1 MMLVISVLL
10 ALVPLLGIAWI
21 VLYGSITTVDG
32 LFMSLIL
39 AAMSGIVGLNILIE
53 LRKRGTGKQSSATAT
68 STAAGGLRQRGK
80 VQSVQFYESGVGQPN
95 KSVVTLSDGGARRTC
110 WCSRATCETP
120 CPSARKFKS
129 LSARKA
135 DTTCWWMSITP
146 ESVWL
151 VPTPITK
158 VIPEKSFPAPCPAQL
173 RYKF

>member
-53 LRKRGTGKQSSATAT
+53 LRKKGTGKQSSATAT
-68 STAAGGLRQRGK
+68 STAAGGLRQQGK

-95 KSVVTLSDGGARRTC
+95 KSDGD
-110 WCSRATCETP
+110 P
-120 CPSARKFKS
+120 
-129 LSARKA
+129 
-135 DTTCWWMSITP
+135 
-146 ESVWL
+146 V
-151 VPTPITK
+151 
-158 VIPEKSFPAPCPAQL
+158 
-173 RYKF
+173 

>member
-53 LRKRGTGKQSSATAT
+53 LRKRGTGKQSAATAT
-68 STAAGGLRQRGK
+68 STAAGGVRQQGK

-95 KSVVTLSDGGARRTC
+95 KSVVTLSDGGGSSNLLVLAGDMRNALPVGQKVLVTF
-110 WCSRATCETP
+110 
-120 CPSARKFKS
+120 RK
-129 LSARKA
+129 
-135 DTTCWWMSITP
+135 
-146 ESVWL
+146 ESGHNVL
-151 VPTPITK
+151 VDVDYP
-158 VIPEKSFPAPCPAQL
+158 
-173 RYKF
+173 

>member
-68 STAAGGLRQRGK
+68 RPPPAG
-80 VQSVQFYESGVGQPN
+80 SGN
-95 KSVVTLSDGGARRTC
+95 
-110 WCSRATCETP
+110 RAKCRAFSFTNRAWA
-120 CPSARKFKS
+120 S
-129 LSARKA
+129 
-135 DTTCWWMSITP
+135 
-146 ESVWL
+146 
-151 VPTPITK
+151 PTSPW
-158 VIPEKSFPAPCPAQL
+158 
-173 RYKF
+173 